1 MNSASSKLDEISSAG
16 RIDEEHFGL
25 GYTGKSTGGTIVF
38 VKGSTSEVK
47 NDEVPKASVVTL
59 ARTPAVIISRRV
71 GVATSSITTIASP
84 GKKKEKRWIPICH
97 YCNRRGHI
105 RPQCYQYLADL
116 RRVGKKMPHSRRS
129 TKQVWMEKSNLRCN
143 MACTSL
149 KAMEEINVKEKIKQV
164 ADMQGELDLCGD
176 VVSDVPALVVDTPSV
191 RVNDSTKKH
200 EERGRIPLFF
210 IFLCLFLAKRGR
222 MC

>member
-1 MNSASSKLDEISSAG
+1 MKRSVKMLNSSSSKLDEISSAG

-25 GYTGKSTGGTIVF
+25 GYTGKSTGGTTVF

-97 YCNRRGHI
+97 YYNIRRHI
-105 RPQCYQYLADL
+105 RPRGYQYFADL
-116 RRVGKKMPHSRRS
+116 RRENQERFPPHRLV
-129 TKQVWMEKSNLRCN
+129 KQE
-143 MACTSL
+143 
-149 KAMEEINVKEKIKQV
+149 
-164 ADMQGELDLCGD
+164 
-176 VVSDVPALVVDTPSV
+176 
-191 RVNDSTKKH
+191 
-200 EERGRIPLFF
+200 
-210 IFLCLFLAKRGR
+210 
-222 MC
+222 